1 MDGGMAFEKNKL
13 MEKEKK
19 SLKVARKGENESLPD
34 EETIVIP
41 VIKEFLN
48 VDKKVVETGK
58 IHIKK
63 RVVNEEKDIN
73 IPLQS
78 EAYHVERIAIK
89 DNIFDDPPQVRN
101 EGNKM
106 IIPVVREIVEI
117 KKRYEVTEEI
127 HITKSQTVTP
137 YTDKVTLKEEKV
149 SVEREQGSK

>member
-1 MDGGMAFEKNKL
+1 MAFEKNVL

-19 SLKVARKGENESLPD
+19 SLKVARKGENEPLPD

-58 IHIKK
+58 VHIKK

-78 EAYHVERIAIK
+78 EAYHVERIAVK
-89 DNIFDDPPQVRN
+89 DNIFDEPPQVRN

-127 HITKSQTVTP
+127 HITKNQTVTP
-137 YTDKVTLKEEKV
+137 YTEKVTLRKEKV
-149 SVEREQGSK
+149 SVEREPGSK